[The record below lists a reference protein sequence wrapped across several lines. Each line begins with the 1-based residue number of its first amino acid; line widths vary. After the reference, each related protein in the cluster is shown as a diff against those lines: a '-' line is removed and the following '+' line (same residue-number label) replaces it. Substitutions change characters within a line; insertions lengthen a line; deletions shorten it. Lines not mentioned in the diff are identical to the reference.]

1 MTPRRLRVGFVD
13 FPYGGVG
20 AAAIMHPDITDWL
33 LRATIAAKNDQRI
46 EEVAI
51 EIGRYLHAH
60 PDAADSAEGVRH
72 WWLTEGSAKVALAIV
87 YAALDKLVSQ
97 GAVKMRVLADGTRIY
112 SGRIGGSM

>member
-1 MTPRRLRVGFVD
+1 MTLA
-13 FPYGGVG
+13 GGCAFQAHSG
-20 AAAIMHPDITDWL
+20 EWKAGMH
-33 LRATIAAKNDQRI
+33 DQRI